1 MADQGQSGK
10 QETRSPEEIQ
20 RDIEETREE
29 LADTVAAVAEKADVK
44 TQAKRKVDET
54 KAKAKAKVDDA
65 KQTAGAKREEF
76 TSKAQE
82 STPDSAGAAG
92 ERVAA
97 LARENPVA
105 VRIAAAFLA
114 GFVVSRILS
123 R

>member
-1 MADQGQSGK
+1 MADQGQTGE
-10 QETRSPEEIQ
+10 QGTRSPEEIQ

-54 KAKAKAKVDDA
+54 KAKAKAKVDEA
-65 KQTAGAKREEF
+65 KHSAEAKREQF
-76 TSKAQE
+76 ASKAQE
-82 STPDSAGAAG
+82 TTPESAGAAG
-92 ERVAA
+92 ERVAT

-105 VRIAAAFLA
+105 VKIGVAFVA
-114 GFVVSRILS
+114 GVVVSRILS